1 MPSVMIEVRKS
12 YEPQIRSAIVDAV
25 FAALVD
31 AFKIPEDDKNVRLMT
46 HDPNC
51 FACPPSKKHPELY
64 THISIDCFHG
74 RSLEAKKNLYR
85 SIVERLTPLGIP
97 RDHTK
102 ILLREIPTENW
113 GLSGGQAGCDVDLG
127 FEIRV

>member
-12 YEPQIRSAIVDAV
+12 YEPRIKSAIVDAV

-46 HDPNC
+46 HDPSC

-97 RDHTK
+97 PDHTK